1 VTSALPEIG
10 VVGLGA
16 MGSRIAVRLMEGGYS
31 VTGYDPRSEAIDLV
45 AAKGARVA
53 RSPRDLADIAEIVIA
68 SLPTPDAARE
78 AVASST
84 GVAQGGAVRGF
95 VELSTIGPSMAAD
108 LGQILNEAGIWCIDA
123 PVSGAPAG
131 AQAGTLTMMVAG
143 EPEAIESAR
152 PVLNRLARAVY
163 VVGEQPGMG
172 QTAKVIN
179 NLLSAAAIV
188 LTAEALTLGVKAG
201 LDARTLLDVIGNSS
215 GSNSAVLDKFPR
227 QVVTRRFD
235 HGFRLELMAK
245 DVGLCLA
252 EARRREVPMVLGAT
266 VDQLWRLAERHPDSG
281 EDCTT
286 IVRMFEQWA
295 QATIA
300 EGVG

>member
-1 VTSALPEIG
+1 
-10 VVGLGA
+10 

-31 VTGYDPRSEAIDLV
+31 VTGYDPRPEAMDLV
-45 AAKGARVA
+45 SAKGARVA
-53 RSPRDLADIAEIVIA
+53 TSPRSVADVAEIVIA
-68 SLPTPDAARE
+68 SLPTPDAVRE
-78 AVASST
+78 AVSSDAGLAHGT
-84 GVAQGGAVRGF
+84 AVRGF
-95 VELSTIGPSMAAD
+95 VELSTVGPLAAAEV
-108 LGQILNEAGIWCIDA
+108 GRILHEAGIWCVDA

-131 AQAGTLTMMVAG
+131 AEAGTLTIMAAG
-143 EPEAIESAR
+143 AAEAIDSAR
-152 PVLNRLARAVY
+152 AVLDRLARTIY
-163 VVGEQPGMG
+163 IVGDQPGMG
-172 QTAKVIN
+172 QIVKVIN
-179 NLLSAAAIV
+179 NLMSAAAIAI
-188 LTAEALTLGVKAG
+188 TAEAMVLGVKAG
-201 LDARTLLDVIGNSS
+201 LDARTLLDVIANSS
-215 GSNSAVLDKFPR
+215 GSNNAVLDKFPR

-266 VDQLWRLAERHPDSG
+266 VDQLWRLAERHPDTG

-300 EGVG
+300 ERVG